1 MKKAG
6 IILLLVLTADQ
17 ALKIWIKT
25 NMYLGQEYRI
35 FDWFIIHFTEN
46 NGMAFGLQ
54 WGGEFGKLLLTVFR
68 LVAVSV
74 LIYFLLK
81 FIKGKKPELL
91 ITCTSFVL
99 AGALGNIIDS
109 TFYGYL
115 FSSSEFQVATFDL
128 DNGYSS
134 FLHGKVV
141 DMFYFPIIQTILP
154 EWIPFWGG
162 QDFIFFRPVFNI
174 ADASISCGII
184 TGLIFQKKLFPDD
197 EKSSSTIGGIDQQL
211 DSDYSEESHSFPDES
226 NGSA

>member
-17 ALKIWIKT
+17 TLKIWIKT

-81 FIKGKKPELL
+81 FIKEKKPELL

-109 TFYGYL
+109 TFYGHL
-115 FSSSEFQVATFDL
+115 FSSSEFQVATFDP

-197 EKSSSTIGGIDQQL
+197 EKSSSTTAGIDQQL
-211 DSDYSEESHSFPDES
+211 DSDYSEESHSLPDES